1 MNFNF
6 DFFGET
12 PDALIGKLRFF
23 QTFTSGM
30 ISNFLK
36 FLSTALQYL
45 WSSPRGKLQLE
56 RSRLIEDHQLRVEKL
71 QRSHSHFWQRWNT
84 EENFKEKLLTSRNKI
99 SNKNFTLEETKLLYE
114 EKHREELLELERSFR
129 HQLHTID
136 LQLPRLQEQH
146 QLVLRD
152 SLLRSRL

>member
-1 MNFNF
+1 
-6 DFFGET
+6 
-12 PDALIGKLRFF
+12 
-23 QTFTSGM
+23 M

-71 QRSHSHFWQRWNT
+71 QRSHSNFWQRWNT

-99 SNKNFTLEETKLLYE
+99 SNKNFTLEEIKLLYE
-114 EKHREELLELERSFR
+114 EKHREELLELERSFSR
-129 HQLHTID
+129 QLHTID